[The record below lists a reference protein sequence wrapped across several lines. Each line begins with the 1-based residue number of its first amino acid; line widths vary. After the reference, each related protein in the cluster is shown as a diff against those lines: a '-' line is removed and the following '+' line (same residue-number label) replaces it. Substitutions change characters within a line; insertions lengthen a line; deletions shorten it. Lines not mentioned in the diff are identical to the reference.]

1 VNGAYWHLLFDCFPP
16 IFGIAALIVLLC
28 GVMWRSDAV
37 KRAAFVLVVCAA
49 LTVVATF
56 KSGGAAAGV
65 VKTMDGINKA
75 AIQPHN
81 EAADATL
88 VIVLFSAVA
97 ALFAL
102 IRYRGARP
110 IAGWATYVVAFLT
123 ILATFSS
130 IYTSLLGGRIHHPE
144 TQMRAPR

>member
-1 VNGAYWHLLFDCFPP
+1 MKIGIIGAGHIGGTLTRRLR
-16 IFGIAALIVLLC
+16 ALGHDV
-28 GVMWRSDAV
+28 
-37 KRAAFVLVVCAA
+37 
-49 LTVVATF
+49 TVANSRGPQTLADLAP
-56 KSGGAAAGV
+56 KAAGV

-97 ALFAL
+97 ALFVL

-110 IAGWATYVVAFLT
+110 IAGWAIYVVAFLT